1 LEILEIQNHEKH
13 SGRKKPPFR
22 PKSSISSPLIKVLEK
37 QMCDVNYFMIRGEF
51 QLKIRWGWS
60 FGDVNALIT
69 LNNVWRWFKMFK
81 YVQITSFR
89 FDENDNGSN

>member
-1 LEILEIQNHEKH
+1 
-13 SGRKKPPFR
+13 
-22 PKSSISSPLIKVLEK
+22 
-37 QMCDVNYFMIRGEF
+37 MIRGEF

-60 FGDVNALIT
+60 FGDVNGLIT